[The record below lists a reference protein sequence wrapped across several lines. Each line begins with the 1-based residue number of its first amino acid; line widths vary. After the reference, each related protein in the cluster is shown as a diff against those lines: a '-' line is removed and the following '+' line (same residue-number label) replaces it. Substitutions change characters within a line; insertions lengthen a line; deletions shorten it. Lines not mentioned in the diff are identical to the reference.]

1 MFSTRKIAGVSL
13 ALAIALA
20 GCSSGGSDSSSG
32 SSDSDSSSSGGSSSA
47 APSGE
52 VEVFSWWASGG
63 EAEGLAAMVGAFEEQ
78 CPDVE
83 FVNATVA
90 GGAGFN
96 AKAVLVSRLESGQPP
111 DSFQAHAGKELLSY
125 IEAGQLEPVNFIYE
139 EAGLLD
145 AFPADLIEQVTYT
158 DGNIY
163 SVPVNIHRSNLIWWN
178 PKTAE
183 SLGITPPT
191 TMDELFAALDTV
203 KAAGATG
210 LALATAWAQVH
221 LLESVLLSTLGVDD
235 YNKLSVKGEGE
246 EVWASAKTTEALEA
260 YARLLSYA
268 NEDADAIDWAPAAQ
282 LVLDGQAG
290 FTVMGDWS
298 DAQFLSQGLT
308 PNVDYAWAPFP
319 GTAGV
324 YMWLSDSFTLAKNA
338 PNRDA
343 SICWLKAA
351 GSKAGQ
357 DAFNPK
363 KGSIPARTD
372 SDEALYGE
380 YLQTALADWKV
391 DSLAGSFAHGA
402 VATNAAQS
410 ALQAAVSE
418 FKANGATDIADFQ
431 TKLAAAA
438 LAE

>member
-20 GCSSGGSDSSSG
+20 GCTSGGDSSS
-32 SSDSDSSSSGGSSSA
+32 STDSGSSSSGGSSTA

-63 EAEGLAAMVGAFEEQ
+63 EAEGLAGLVSAFEEQ

-125 IEAGQLEPVNFIYE
+125 IEAGQLEPVDFIYE
-139 EAGLLD
+139 EAGLYD
-145 AFPADLIEQVTYT
+145 AFTADLIEQVTYT

-183 SLGITPPT
+183 ALGITPPT
-191 TMDELFAALDTV
+191 NMNELFAALDKV

-235 YNKLSVKGEGE
+235 YNKLHIKGEGE
-246 EVWASAKTTEALEA
+246 AVWASAKTTEALEN
-260 YARLLSYA
+260 YAKLLSYA
-268 NEDADAIDWAPAAQ
+268 NADADAIDWAPAAQ

-319 GTAGV
+319 GTAGI

-343 SICWLKAA
+343 SICWLKAS
-351 GSKAGQ
+351 GSQAGQ

-363 KGSIPARTD
+363 KGSIPARID

-380 YLQTALADWKV
+380 YLQTALADWKT
-391 DSLAGSFAHGA
+391 DKLAGSFAHGT

-410 ALQAAVSE
+410 ELQAVVSE
-418 FKANGATDIADFQ
+418 FKATGATDIAGFQ

>member
-20 GCSSGGSDSSSG
+20 GCSSGGSDSSGSTDSG
-32 SSDSDSSSSGGSSSA
+32 SSGGSSASG
-47 APSGE
+47 PSGE

-63 EAEGLAAMVGAFEEQ
+63 EAEGLSALVGAFEEQ

-96 AKAVLVSRLESGQPP
+96 AKAVLVSRLEAGTPP

-125 IEAGQLEPVNFIYE
+125 IEAGQLEPIDFIYE
-139 EAGLLD
+139 EAGLYD

-178 PKTAE
+178 PKVASE
-183 SLGITPPT
+183 LGITPPT
-191 TMDELFAALDTV
+191 TMDELFAALDIV

-210 LALATAWAQVH
+210 LGLATAWAQVH
-221 LLESVLLSTLGVDD
+221 LLESVLLSVLGVDD
-235 YNKLSVKGEGE
+235 YNKLHIKGQGE
-246 EVWASAKTTEALEA
+246 AVWASAKTTEALEA
-260 YARLLSYA
+260 YAKLLTYA
-268 NEDADAIDWAPAAQ
+268 NADADGLDWAVASQ
-282 LVLDGQAG
+282 YVLDGQAG

-324 YMWLSDSFTLAKNA
+324 YMWLSDSFTLSKNA

-351 GSKAGQ
+351 GSQAGQ

-380 YLQTALADWKV
+380 YLQTALADWKT
-391 DSLAGSFAHGA
+391 DKLAGSFAHGA
-402 VATNAAQS
+402 VATNLAQS
-410 ALQAAVSE
+410 ELQTAVSE
-418 FKANGATDIADFQ
+418 FKTKGATDIADFQ
-431 TKLAAAA
+431 AKLAAAA

>member
-13 ALAIALA
+13 AVAIALA
-20 GCSSGGSDSSSG
+20 GCTSGGDTAEETTGSDTSG
-32 SSDSDSSSSGGSSSA
+32 ETSAA

-63 EAEGLAAMVGAFEEQ
+63 EAEGLAALVDAFGEQ

-125 IEAGQLEPVNFIYE
+125 IEAGQLEPIDFIYE
-139 EAGLLD
+139 EAGLYD

-183 SLGITPPT
+183 ALGITPPT
-191 TMDELFAALDTV
+191 TMDELFTALDIV
-203 KAAGATG
+203 KDAGATG

-235 YNKLSVKGEGE
+235 YNKLHIKGEGE
-246 EVWASAKTTEALEA
+246 AIWASAKTTEALEA
-260 YARLLSYA
+260 YARLLTYA

-282 LVLDGQAG
+282 LVLDGNAG

-338 PNRDA
+338 PNADA

-351 GSKAGQ
+351 GSQAGQ

-380 YLQTALADWKV
+380 YLQTALADWKT
-391 DSLAGSFAHGA
+391 DKLAGSFAHGA

-410 ALQAAVSE
+410 ELQSVVSE
-418 FKANGATDIADFQ
+418 FKANGGTDIADFQ

-438 LAE
+438 LTE

>member
-20 GCSSGGSDSSSG
+20 GCSSGGDSASESTDSG
-32 SSDSDSSSSGGSSSA
+32 SSSEGSSSA

-63 EAEGLAAMVGAFEEQ
+63 EAEGLAALVGAFEEQ

-125 IEAGQLEPVNFIYE
+125 IEAGQLEPINFIYE
-139 EAGLLD
+139 EAGLYD

-178 PKTAE
+178 PATAE

-235 YNKLSVKGEGE
+235 YNKLHIKGEGE

-308 PNVDYAWAPFP
+308 PYVDYAWAPFP

-324 YMWLSDSFTLAKNA
+324 YMWLSDSFTLAKDA

-351 GSKAGQ
+351 GSQAGQ

-410 ALQAAVSE
+410 ELQAVVSE
-418 FKANGATDIADFQ
+418 FKANGATDIAGFQ

>member
-13 ALAIALA
+13 AVAIALA
-20 GCSSGGSDSSSG
+20 GCTSGGDTAEETTGSDTSG
-32 SSDSDSSSSGGSSSA
+32 ETTSAA

-63 EAEGLAAMVGAFEEQ
+63 EAEGLAALVDAFGEQ

-125 IEAGQLEPVNFIYE
+125 IEAGQLEPIDFIYE
-139 EAGLLD
+139 EAGLYD

-183 SLGITPPT
+183 ALGITPPT
-191 TMDELFAALDTV
+191 TMDELFTALDIV
-203 KAAGATG
+203 KDAGATG

-221 LLESVLLSTLGVDD
+221 LLESVLLSTLGVED
-235 YNKLSVKGEGE
+235 YNKLHIKGEGE
-246 EVWASAKTTEALEA
+246 AIWASAKTTEALEA
-260 YARLLSYA
+260 YARLLTYA

-282 LVLDGQAG
+282 LVLDGNAG

-338 PNRDA
+338 PNADA

-351 GSKAGQ
+351 GSQAGQ

-380 YLQTALADWKV
+380 YLQTALADWKT
-391 DSLAGSFAHGA
+391 DKLAGSFAHGA

-410 ALQAAVSE
+410 ELQSVVSE
-418 FKANGATDIADFQ
+418 FKANGGTDIADFQ

-438 LAE
+438 LTE

>member
-13 ALAIALA
+13 AVAIALA
-20 GCSSGGSDSSSG
+20 GCTSGGDTAEETTGSDTSG
-32 SSDSDSSSSGGSSSA
+32 ETTSAA

-63 EAEGLAAMVGAFEEQ
+63 EAEGLAALVDAFGEQ

-125 IEAGQLEPVNFIYE
+125 IEAGQLEPIDFIYE
-139 EAGLLD
+139 EAGLYD

-183 SLGITPPT
+183 ALGITPPT
-191 TMDELFAALDTV
+191 TMDELFTALDIV
-203 KAAGATG
+203 KDAGATG

-221 LLESVLLSTLGVDD
+221 LLESVLLSTLGVED
-235 YNKLSVKGEGE
+235 YNKLHIKGEGE
-246 EVWASAKTTEALEA
+246 AIWASAKTTEALEA
-260 YARLLSYA
+260 YARLLTYA

-282 LVLDGQAG
+282 LVLDGKAG

-338 PNRDA
+338 PNADA

-351 GSKAGQ
+351 GSQAGQ

-380 YLQTALADWKV
+380 YLQTALADWKT
-391 DSLAGSFAHGA
+391 DKLAGSFAHGA

-410 ALQAAVSE
+410 ELQSVVSE
-418 FKANGATDIADFQ
+418 FKANGATDIAGFQ

-438 LAE
+438 LTE

>member
-13 ALAIALA
+13 AVAIALA
-20 GCSSGGSDSSSG
+20 GCTSGGDAADDTTGSDTSG
-32 SSDSDSSSSGGSSSA
+32 ETTSASG
-47 APSGE
+47 PSGE

-63 EAEGLAAMVGAFEEQ
+63 EAEGLSALVDAFGEQ

-125 IEAGQLEPVNFIYE
+125 IEAGQLEPVDFIYE
-139 EAGLLD
+139 EAGLYD
-145 AFPADLIEQVTYT
+145 AFTADLIEQVTYT

-183 SLGITPPT
+183 ALGITPPT
-191 TMDELFAALDTV
+191 NMDELFVALDIV

-210 LALATAWAQVH
+210 IGLGTAWAQVH
-221 LLESVLLSTLGVDD
+221 LLESVLLSVLGVDD
-235 YNKLSVKGEGE
+235 YNKLHIKGEGE
-246 EVWASAKTTEALEA
+246 AIWASAKTTEALEA
-260 YARLLSYA
+260 YAKLLTYA

-290 FTVMGDWS
+290 FTIMGDWS

-324 YMWLSDSFTLAKNA
+324 YMWLSDSFTLSNNA

-343 SICWLKAA
+343 SVCWLKAA
-351 GSKAGQ
+351 GSQAGQ

-363 KGSIPARTD
+363 KGSIPARID

-380 YLQTALADWKV
+380 YLQTALADWKT
-391 DSLAGSFAHGA
+391 DKLAGSFAHGT
-402 VATNAAQS
+402 VATNTAQS
-410 ALQAAVSE
+410 ELQAAVSE
-418 FKANGATDIADFQ
+418 FKTKGATDIADFQ

>member
-20 GCSSGGSDSSSG
+20 GCSSGGSDSSG
-32 SSDSDSSSSGGSSSA
+32 STDTDSSGGSSAA

-63 EAEGLAAMVGAFEEQ
+63 EAEGLAALVGAFEEQ

-96 AKAVLVSRLESGQPP
+96 AKAVLTSRLEAGTPP

-125 IEAGQLEPVNFIYE
+125 IEAGQVEPINFIYE
-139 EAGLLD
+139 EAGLYD

-178 PKTAE
+178 PKVASE
-183 SLGITPPT
+183 LGITPPT
-191 TMDELFAALDTV
+191 TMDELFAALDV
-203 KAAGATG
+203 VQAAGATG
-210 LALATAWAQVH
+210 LGLATAWAQVH
-221 LLESVLLSTLGVDD
+221 LLESVLLSVLGLDD
-235 YNKLSVKGEGE
+235 YNKLHIKGEGE
-246 EVWASAKTTEALEA
+246 AVWASAKTTEALEA
-260 YARLLSYA
+260 YAKLLTYA
-268 NEDADAIDWAPAAQ
+268 NADADGIDWAPAAQ

-298 DAQFLSQGLT
+298 DAQFLSQGLS

-319 GTAGV
+319 GTAGI
-324 YMWLSDSFTLAKNA
+324 YMWLSDSFTLANNA

-343 SICWLKAA
+343 TICWLKAS
-351 GSKAGQ
+351 GSQAGQ

-372 SDEALYGE
+372 VNEALYGE
-380 YLQTALADWKV
+380 YLQTALADWKT
-391 DSLAGSFAHGA
+391 DKLAGSFAHGT

-410 ALQAAVSE
+410 ELQTVVSE
-418 FKANGATDIADFQ
+418 FKTKGGTDIADFQ
-431 TKLAAAA
+431 AKLAAAA

>member
-1 MFSTRKIAGVSL
+1 MFSTRKIAGISL

-20 GCSSGGSDSSSG
+20 GCASGGDTADDTA
-32 SSDSDSSSSGGSSSA
+32 DSDSSSSETA
-47 APSGE
+47 ASGPSGE

-63 EAEGLAAMVGAFEEQ
+63 EAEGLSALVDAFTEQ

-125 IEAGQLEPVNFIYE
+125 IEAGSIEPIDFIYE
-139 EAGLLD
+139 EAGLYD

-163 SVPVNIHRSNLIWWN
+163 SVPVNIHRSNLIWWS

-183 SLGITPPT
+183 ALGITPPT
-191 TMDELFAALDTV
+191 TLDELFTALDIV
-203 KAAGATG
+203 KAQG
-210 LALATAWAQVH
+210 LPGLGLATAWAQVH
-221 LLESVLLSTLGVDD
+221 LLESVLLSVLGVDD
-235 YNKLSVKGEGE
+235 YNKLHIKGEGE
-246 EVWASAKTTEALEA
+246 AIWASAKTTEALNA
-260 YARLLSYA
+260 YARLLTYA
-268 NEDADAIDWAPAAQ
+268 NEDADGLDWAVASQ
-282 LVLDGQAG
+282 YVLDGEAG

-308 PNVDYAWAPFP
+308 PKEDYNWAPFP

-324 YMWLSDSFTLAKNA
+324 YMWLSDSFTLSKNA

-343 SICWLKAA
+343 SICWLKAS
-351 GSKAGQ
+351 GSQAGQ

-372 SDEALYGE
+372 SDEGLYGT
-380 YLQTALADWKV
+380 YLQTALADWKT
-391 DSLAGSFAHGA
+391 DKLAGSFAHGA

-410 ALQAAVSE
+410 ELQAAVSE
-418 FKANGATDIADFQ
+418 FKTKGGTDIADFQ

>member
-20 GCSSGGSDSSSG
+20 GCSSGGSDSSGSTDSG
-32 SSDSDSSSSGGSSSA
+32 SSGGSSASG
-47 APSGE
+47 PSGE

-63 EAEGLAAMVGAFEEQ
+63 EAEGLSALVGAFGEQ

-96 AKAVLVSRLESGQPP
+96 AKAVLVSRLEAGTPP

-125 IEAGQLEPVNFIYE
+125 IEAGQLEPIDFIYE
-139 EAGLLD
+139 EAGLYD

-178 PKTAE
+178 PKVASE
-183 SLGITPPT
+183 LGITPPT
-191 TMDELFAALDTV
+191 TMDELFAALDIV

-210 LALATAWAQVH
+210 LGLATAWAQVH
-221 LLESVLLSTLGVDD
+221 LLESVLLSVLGVDD
-235 YNKLSVKGEGE
+235 YNKLHIKGQGE
-246 EVWASAKTTEALEA
+246 AVWASAKTTEALEA
-260 YARLLSYA
+260 YAKLLTYA
-268 NEDADAIDWAPAAQ
+268 NADADGLDWAVASQ
-282 LVLDGQAG
+282 YVLDGQAG

-324 YMWLSDSFTLAKNA
+324 YMWLSDSFTLSKNA

-351 GSKAGQ
+351 GSQAGQ

-380 YLQTALADWKV
+380 YLQTALADWKT
-391 DSLAGSFAHGA
+391 DKLAGSFAHGA
-402 VATNAAQS
+402 VATNLAQS
-410 ALQAAVSE
+410 ELQTAVSE
-418 FKANGATDIADFQ
+418 FKTKGATDIADFQ
-431 TKLAAAA
+431 AKLAAAA

>member
-20 GCSSGGSDSSSG
+20 GCSSGGSSSS
-32 SSDSDSSSSGGSSSA
+32 SSTDSGSSSSGGSSTA

-63 EAEGLAAMVGAFEEQ
+63 EAEGLAGLVSAFEEQ

-125 IEAGQLEPVNFIYE
+125 IEAGQLEPVDFIYE
-139 EAGLLD
+139 EAGLYD
-145 AFPADLIEQVTYT
+145 AFTADLIEQVTYT

-183 SLGITPPT
+183 ALGITPPT
-191 TMDELFAALDTV
+191 NMNELFAALDKV

-235 YNKLSVKGEGE
+235 YNKLHIKGEGE
-246 EVWASAKTTEALEA
+246 AVWASAKTTEALEN
-260 YARLLSYA
+260 YAKLLSYA
-268 NEDADAIDWAPAAQ
+268 NADADAIDWAPAAQ

-319 GTAGV
+319 GTAGI

-343 SICWLKAA
+343 AICWLKAS
-351 GSKAGQ
+351 GSQAGQ

-363 KGSIPARTD
+363 KGSIPARID

-380 YLQTALADWKV
+380 YLQTALADWKT
-391 DSLAGSFAHGA
+391 DKLAGSFAHGT

-410 ALQAAVSE
+410 ELQAVVSE
-418 FKANGATDIADFQ
+418 FKANGATDIAGFQ

>member
-13 ALAIALA
+13 AVAIALA
-20 GCSSGGSDSSSG
+20 GCTSGGDTAEETTGSDTSG
-32 SSDSDSSSSGGSSSA
+32 ETTSAA

-63 EAEGLAAMVGAFEEQ
+63 EAEGLAALVDAFGEQ

-125 IEAGQLEPVNFIYE
+125 IEAGQLEPIDFIYE
-139 EAGLLD
+139 EAGLYD

-183 SLGITPPT
+183 ALGITPPT
-191 TMDELFAALDTV
+191 TMDELFTALDIV
-203 KAAGATG
+203 KDAGATG

-221 LLESVLLSTLGVDD
+221 LLESVLLSTLGVED
-235 YNKLSVKGEGE
+235 YNKLHIKGEGE
-246 EVWASAKTTEALEA
+246 AIWASAKTTEALEA
-260 YARLLSYA
+260 YARLLTYA

-282 LVLDGQAG
+282 LVLDGNAG

-338 PNRDA
+338 PNADA

-351 GSKAGQ
+351 GSQAGQ

-372 SDEALYGE
+372 SDEALYGD
-380 YLQTALADWKV
+380 YLQTALADWKT
-391 DSLAGSFAHGA
+391 DKLAGSFAHGA

-410 ALQAAVSE
+410 ELQSVVSE
-418 FKANGATDIADFQ
+418 FKANGGTDIADFQ

-438 LAE
+438 LTE

>member
-13 ALAIALA
+13 AVAIALA
-20 GCSSGGSDSSSG
+20 GCTSGGDTADDTTGSDTSG
-32 SSDSDSSSSGGSSSA
+32 ETTSASG
-47 APSGE
+47 PSGE

-63 EAEGLAAMVGAFEEQ
+63 EAEGLSALVDAFGEQ

-125 IEAGQLEPVNFIYE
+125 IEAGQLEPVDFIYE
-139 EAGLLD
+139 EAGLYD
-145 AFPADLIEQVTYT
+145 AFTADLIEQVTYT

-183 SLGITPPT
+183 ALGITPPT
-191 TMDELFAALDTV
+191 NMDELFVALDIV

-210 LALATAWAQVH
+210 IGLGTAWAQVH
-221 LLESVLLSTLGVDD
+221 LLESVLLSVLGVDD
-235 YNKLSVKGEGE
+235 YNKLHIKGEGE
-246 EVWASAKTTEALEA
+246 AIWASAKTTEALEA
-260 YARLLSYA
+260 YAKLLTYA

-290 FTVMGDWS
+290 FTIMGDWS

-324 YMWLSDSFTLAKNA
+324 YMWLSDSFTLSNNA

-343 SICWLKAA
+343 TVCWLKAA
-351 GSKAGQ
+351 GSQAGQ

-363 KGSIPARTD
+363 KGSIPARID

-380 YLQTALADWKV
+380 YLQTALADWKT
-391 DSLAGSFAHGA
+391 DKLAGSFAHGT
-402 VATNAAQS
+402 VATNTAQS
-410 ALQAAVSE
+410 ELQAAVSE
-418 FKANGATDIADFQ
+418 FKTKGATDIADFQ

>member
-13 ALAIALA
+13 AIAIALA
-20 GCSSGGSDSSSG
+20 GCTSGGDTAEETTGSDTSG
-32 SSDSDSSSSGGSSSA
+32 ETTSAA

-63 EAEGLAAMVGAFEEQ
+63 EAEGLAALVDAFGEQ

-125 IEAGQLEPVNFIYE
+125 IEAGQLEPIDFIYE
-139 EAGLLD
+139 EAGLYD

-183 SLGITPPT
+183 ALGITPPT
-191 TMDELFAALDTV
+191 TMDELFTALDIV
-203 KAAGATG
+203 KDAGATG

-221 LLESVLLSTLGVDD
+221 LLESVLLSTLGVED
-235 YNKLSVKGEGE
+235 YNKLHIKGEGE
-246 EVWASAKTTEALEA
+246 AIWASAKTTEALEA
-260 YARLLSYA
+260 YARLLTYA

-282 LVLDGQAG
+282 LVLDGNAG

-338 PNRDA
+338 PNADA

-351 GSKAGQ
+351 GSQAGQ

-380 YLQTALADWKV
+380 YLQTALADWKT
-391 DSLAGSFAHGA
+391 DKLAGSFAHGA

-410 ALQAAVSE
+410 ELQSVVSE
-418 FKANGATDIADFQ
+418 FKANGGTDIADFQ

-438 LAE
+438 LTE

>member
-13 ALAIALA
+13 AVAIALA
-20 GCSSGGSDSSSG
+20 GCTSGGDTAEETTGSDTSG
-32 SSDSDSSSSGGSSSA
+32 ETTSA
-47 APSGE
+47 AGPSGE

-63 EAEGLAAMVGAFEEQ
+63 EAEGLSALVDAFGEQ

-125 IEAGQLEPVNFIYE
+125 IEAGQLEPVDFIYE
-139 EAGLLD
+139 EAGLYD
-145 AFPADLIEQVTYT
+145 AFTADLIEQVTYT

-183 SLGITPPT
+183 ALGITPPT
-191 TMDELFAALDTV
+191 TLDELFTALDIV

-210 LALATAWAQVH
+210 IGLATAWAQVH
-221 LLESVLLSTLGVDD
+221 LLESVLLSVLGLDD
-235 YNKLSVKGEGE
+235 YNKLHIKGEGE
-246 EVWASAKTTEALEA
+246 AVWASAKTTEALEA
-260 YARLLSYA
+260 YARLLTYA

-290 FTVMGDWS
+290 FTVMGDWA

-324 YMWLSDSFTLAKNA
+324 YMWLSDSFTLSNNA
-338 PNRDA
+338 PNREA
-343 SICWLKAA
+343 SVCWLKAA
-351 GSKAGQ
+351 GSQAGQ

-363 KGSIPARTD
+363 KGSIPARID

-380 YLQTALADWKV
+380 YLQTALADWKT
-391 DSLAGSFAHGA
+391 DKLAGSFAHGT
-402 VATNAAQS
+402 VATNPAQS
-410 ALQAAVSE
+410 ELQAAVSE
-418 FKANGATDIADFQ
+418 FKTKGATDIADFQ